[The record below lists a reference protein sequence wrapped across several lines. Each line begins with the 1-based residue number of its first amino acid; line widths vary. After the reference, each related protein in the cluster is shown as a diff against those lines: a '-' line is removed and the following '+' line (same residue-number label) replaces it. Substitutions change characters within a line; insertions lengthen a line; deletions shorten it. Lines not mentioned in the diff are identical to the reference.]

1 LTKLR
6 TLLTSKPVISFGL
19 PLTLLAAFHIV
30 CAQTIPPA
38 PSQTL
43 VTAPIADQIA
53 AILST
58 LAVARDHWGISV
70 TTLDGTAIYS
80 LNEAQLFQPASNA
93 KLFTTAAAM
102 ALLGPDQ
109 RFTTRVEYGS
119 AHGKT
124 VEGDVTIIGAGD
136 ANFSDRELPY
146 RGPNQTPPTPSVQDV
161 MHLNVNAQG
170 GGVAATPPNVPLR
183 YLADFADQIATAG
196 VKRIT
201 GDIVGDDTV
210 FPWEPYPE
218 SWSIDD
224 AVWGYGAP
232 VSGLTVN
239 DNQILV
245 TVHPGKTAADKPTV
259 EWPDGIPA
267 YYQLDTTGLVTGRR
281 KSASHVDFARDPG
294 SRLLR
299 ISGSIAAGPE
309 PDAEQ
314 IAIADPAEF
323 AAIALKQLLEA
334 RGIKVDG
341 VARAKHRVPDEST
354 GFLAESRQPLP
365 GLPPAIASYRTV
377 IGRACEDACPETL
390 QRVTA
395 KVSEDIVLTNKVSQ
409 NLHAELLLHHLGT
422 DYGLRFAGHGDGST
436 AEGARVIR
444 QWLINAGID
453 PHDFVFYD
461 GSGLSSHDLV
471 TPRAIAKLLSYAAN
485 DPKSGQPQPWFAAW
499 KSSLPIGG
507 EDGSLASR
515 FAHAPLKDHVFAKT
529 GTLGED
535 RALSGYLDCASGR
548 TVIFSILV
556 GNHLPGTT
564 DDRDAMDK
572 IVAAIQ
578 ASE

>member
-1 LTKLR
+1 MLG
-6 TLLTSKPVISFGL
+6 TLPWSSR
-19 PLTLLAAFHIV
+19 
-30 CAQTIPPA
+30 AQ
-38 PSQTL
+38 
-43 VTAPIADQIA
+43 TAPIPARAAQTTASPAAPAPLADQIA
-53 AILST
+53 AILSAP
-58 LAVARDHWGISV
+58 AVARDHWGIIV
-70 TTLDGTAIYS
+70 TTLDGTPIYS
-80 LNEAQLFQPASNA
+80 FNEAQLFQPASNA
-93 KLFTTAAAM
+93 KLFTTAAAI

-119 AHGKT
+119 AGSKEKIVHG
-124 VEGDVTIIGAGD
+124 DATIIGSGD

-146 RGPNQTPPTPSVQDV
+146 RSPAEVRAAPLPP
-161 MHLNVNAQG
+161 
-170 GGVAATPPNVPLR
+170 ATPLR
-183 YLADFADQIATAG
+183 YLADFADQIAAAG

-245 TVHPGKTAADKPTV
+245 TVHPGKTTAEKPTV

-267 YYQLDTTGLVTGRR
+267 YYQFDTTGLIAGPR
-281 KSASHVDFARDPG
+281 KSASHIDFERDPG
-294 SRLLR
+294 SRVLR
-299 ISGSIAAGPE
+299 ISGSIAARSE

-323 AAIALKQLLEA
+323 AAVAFKQLLEV
-334 RGIKVDG
+334 RGIKIDG
-341 VARAKHRVPDEST
+341 VARVKHRIDRQSP
-354 GFLAESRQPLP
+354 GFLTESRQPLP
-365 GLPPAIASYRTV
+365 KLPMAISPGLSKILTGAVS
-377 IGRACEDACPETL
+377 CQDACPIIL
-390 QRVTA
+390 QHTSPTVA
-395 KVSEDIVLTNKVSQ
+395 EDIVLTNKVSQ
-409 NLHAELLLHHLGT
+409 NLHAELLLHHLGKQ
-422 DYGLRFAGHGDGST
+422 YGASYAGGDSGIDGST

-453 PHDFVFYD
+453 PNDFVFYD

-471 TPRAIAKLLSYAAN
+471 TPRAISKLLSYAAN
-485 DPKSGQPQPWFAAW
+485 DPKTGQPQPWFAVW
-499 KSSLPIGG
+499 KSSLPTGG

-515 FAHAPLKDHVFAKT
+515 FHNLPLKDHVFAKT

-548 TVIFSILV
+548 TVIFSIMV
-556 GNHLPGTT
+556 GNHLPSTT

-572 IVAAIQ
+572 IVAAVQ